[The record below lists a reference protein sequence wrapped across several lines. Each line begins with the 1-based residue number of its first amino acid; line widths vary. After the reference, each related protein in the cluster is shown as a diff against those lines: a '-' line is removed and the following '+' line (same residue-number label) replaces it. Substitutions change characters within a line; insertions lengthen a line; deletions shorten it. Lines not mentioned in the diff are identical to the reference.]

1 MQLSM
6 SRIVS
11 IHKLI
16 GQKYTVSQMLNLGVN
31 LCLVAMLGLL
41 IHNVNFHISAS
52 SSVAG
57 ESNDLPNRVFPE
69 AALPTQSGYF
79 TVDPTTQARM
89 FWVFYEALNVDPDD
103 GVSTPETP
111 IILWLQGGPG
121 CSSMTG
127 NFYEIG
133 PWHIG
138 PDHLLHKNN
147 NTWNQEYA
155 LLFVDNPVGA
165 GYSVVERDEDIP
177 SDPQQL
183 VAQLFAALLAFF
195 EANPG
200 YKVRP
205 FFVGGES
212 YAGKYVPMLGHY
224 IMGKKK
230 CLGSGS
236 APERNGC
243 LSNGDNLFQ
252 LDGLF
257 IGNGLTHPIVQV
269 IKLLNA
275 TFTAFGIFAI
285 LFICTQI

>member
-243 LSNGDNLFQ
+243 LSNGDNLFR

>member
-41 IHNVNFHISAS
+41 IHNVNFHSASS

-57 ESNDLPNRVFPE
+57 ESHDLPNRVFPE

-89 FWVFYEALNVDPDD
+89 FWVFYEALNVDLD

-138 PDHLLHKNN
+138 PDHLLHKND
-147 NTWNQEYA
+147 NTWNREYA

-177 SDPQQL
+177 SDQQQL
-183 VAQLFAALLAFF
+183 VTQLFAALLAFF
-195 EANPG
+195 DANPG

-243 LSNGDNLFQ
+243 LSNGDNLFR

-285 LFICTQI
+285 LFFCTQI

>member
-1 MQLSM
+1 ML

-16 GQKYTVSQMLNLGVN
+16 GQKYTVSQMLNLGLN

-41 IHNVNFHISAS
+41 ISNVNFHSA

-57 ESNDLPNRVFPE
+57 DSNDLPNRVFPE

-89 FWVFYEALNVDPDD
+89 FWVFYEALNVDQD
-103 GVSTPETP
+103 GLSTPETP

-138 PDHLLHKNN
+138 PDHLLHKND
-147 NTWNQEYA
+147 NTWNREYA

-177 SDPQQL
+177 SDQQQL
-183 VAQLFAALLAFF
+183 VTQLFAALLAFF

-224 IMGKKK
+224 IMGKKER
-230 CLGSGS
+230 LGSGS
-236 APERNGC
+236 APERNGR
-243 LSNGDNLFQ
+243 LSNGDNLFR

-275 TFTAFGIFAI
+275 TFPAFGNFQFYLFAHK
-285 LFICTQI
+285 FETT

>member
-1 MQLSM
+1 M